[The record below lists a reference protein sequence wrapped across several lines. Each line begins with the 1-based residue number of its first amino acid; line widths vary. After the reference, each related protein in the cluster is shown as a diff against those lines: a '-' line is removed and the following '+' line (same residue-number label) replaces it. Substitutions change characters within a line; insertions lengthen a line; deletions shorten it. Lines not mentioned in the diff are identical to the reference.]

1 MGIDL
6 YQILL
11 FLGNIWQIEWSVEPT
26 SASCWNRNSTEWRS
40 ACFIHMRSHVQ
51 ILPACNSRSNERSYD
66 ISLFGYTREIGIPSQ
81 RLSGL
86 DRNISAMLRKPWH
99 NEPAQWYGSMFKV
112 ISNLIWS
119 CCNWHCHVSS
129 KVGTSHEE
137 AFSQEGCLF
146 EWLWSHLDRFKNL
159 KTTFEAWKRRFILGH
174 VNVWRFRFYI
184 RKWWILQCSTG
195 HRSGSPMRMSLNLL
209 PESNVT

>member
-1 MGIDL
+1 MAL
-6 YQILL
+6 TETYQL
-11 FLGNIWQIEWSVEPT
+11 
-26 SASCWNRNSTEWRS
+26 C
-40 ACFIHMRSHVQ
+40 C
-51 ILPACNSRSNERSYD
+51 
-66 ISLFGYTREIGIPSQ
+66 
-81 RLSGL
+81 
-86 DRNISAMLRKPWH
+86 RKPWH

-112 ISNLIWS
+112 ISKRIWG

-174 VNVWRFRFYI
+174 VNVLEIPIFTSGNGGFYDAALETD
-184 RKWWILQCSTG
+184 RDHRWGCRWTCCQKAMSHRCDSVLSTWTLLHWNSCHPSRLSETGALFYECVFGFHVGGVVSVLQLWET
-195 HRSGSPMRMSLNLL
+195 
-209 PESNVT
+209 